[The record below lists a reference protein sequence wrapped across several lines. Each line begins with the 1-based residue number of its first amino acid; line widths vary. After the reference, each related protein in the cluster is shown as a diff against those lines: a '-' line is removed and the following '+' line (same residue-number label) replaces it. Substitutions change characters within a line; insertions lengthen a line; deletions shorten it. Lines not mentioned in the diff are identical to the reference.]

1 MTKYEKDIL
10 NKIGQLVQDG
20 KLSNDFLVSNLK
32 LSVDFLNLQRIS
44 DYAKENGKSTQGL
57 RGNKNIVKI
66 CNYQLIINNLWKE
79 NLKEKRTYSLMDGAI
94 NAT

>member
-20 KLSNDFLVSNLK
+20 KLSN
-32 LSVDFLNLQRIS
+32 DFLNLQRIS

-66 CNYQLIINNLWKE
+66 CNYQLAE
-79 NLKEKRTYSLMDGAI
+79 
-94 NAT
+94 

>member
-57 RGNKNIVKI
+57 RGN
-66 CNYQLIINNLWKE
+66 YQLIINNL
-79 NLKEKRTYSLMDGAI
+79 
-94 NAT
+94 